1 MFGQFVLLLNLQISI
16 FVELLCILSVYYLS
30 TFISKDSVRLITCVV
45 NTRVIQN
52 SEREEGEKKAGHK
65 TWNLKTIL

>member
-52 SEREEGEKKAGHK
+52 SEREGEKKQNTKHG
-65 TWNLKTIL
+65 I